1 MTQAGNR
8 SPDEFASFGM
18 FQPFSSAYC
27 DFGDKHSGPP
37 PFVLSV
43 EEDEFQDLQ
52 FSNDTEVHLTLD
64 LENGSLTTRYQG
76 REMVILR
83 AINSQLGWRPAIC
96 CYHTSEQSQSIQLV
110 HAESDCTLVKAAR

>member
-1 MTQAGNR
+1 
-8 SPDEFASFGM
+8 M
-18 FQPFSSAYC
+18 FRPFSRSYA
-27 DFGDKHSGPP
+27 DFGTKHSISGPP
-37 PFVLSV
+37 PFLVLSQ
-43 EEDEFQDLQ
+43 EEPGTLR